1 MTFYILEITGL
12 IPRTIEI
19 AKLFG
24 CEYESVGFR
33 GSQFKIESILN
44 RVTKLN
50 DFLLLSASRTQVA
63 T

>member
-1 MTFYILEITGL
+1 MNERFLLFNYLIKRIDMTFDILEITGL

-33 GSQFKIESILN
+33 GS
-44 RVTKLN
+44 
-50 DFLLLSASRTQVA
+50 
-63 T
+63 

>member
-1 MTFYILEITGL
+1 MTFDILEMIGL

-33 GSQFKIESILN
+33 GS
-44 RVTKLN
+44 
-50 DFLLLSASRTQVA
+50 
-63 T
+63 